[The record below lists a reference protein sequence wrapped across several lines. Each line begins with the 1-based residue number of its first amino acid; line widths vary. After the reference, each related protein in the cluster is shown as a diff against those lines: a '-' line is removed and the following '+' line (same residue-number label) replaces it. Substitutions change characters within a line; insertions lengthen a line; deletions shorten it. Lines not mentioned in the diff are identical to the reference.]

1 MFSCVNNE
9 MARDTNPR
17 VDPLDFEQECETW
30 DWVRAA
36 GVSAQDL
43 RRALFDSLAAQEPPY
58 RRAA

>member
-1 MFSCVNNE
+1 

-36 GVSAQDL
+36 GVSAQEL
-43 RRALFDSLAAQEPPY
+43 RRALFEALAAQAPAY